1 MKIAIGADHAG
12 YPAKDAVKA
21 ALEAEGH
28 EVVDLGAHAYDA
40 LDDYPDFA
48 KSVAEYVAAE
58 NADRGVV
65 LCGSGVGASVASNK
79 VKGIRASVCHDTY
92 SAHQGVEHD
101 DMNILCM
108 GVRIIGEELVREI
121 VSAFAGA
128 EFSGEERHVRR
139 MQKVFDMEESFGE

>member
-1 MKIAIGADHAG
+1 M
-12 YPAKDAVKA
+12 
-21 ALEAEGH
+21 
-28 EVVDLGAHAYDA
+28 
-40 LDDYPDFA
+40 
-48 KSVAEYVAAE
+48 
-58 NADRGVV
+58 

-121 VSAFAGA
+121 VNAFASA

-139 MQKVFDMEESFGE
+139 MQKVFDMEANFGG

>member
-1 MKIAIGADHAG
+1 M
-12 YPAKDAVKA
+12 
-21 ALEAEGH
+21 
-28 EVVDLGAHAYDA
+28 
-40 LDDYPDFA
+40 
-48 KSVAEYVAAE
+48 AAE

-79 VKGIRASVCHDTY
+79 VRGIRASVCHDTY

-121 VSAFAGA
+121 VGAFAAA

-139 MQKVFDMEESFGE
+139 MRKVFEMEDNF